1 MKTRVTMNIPVI
13 SLRAKRL
20 MAVLISGVLLSGCGV
35 VVERYGAANIFGRTT
50 SGNYDLEE
58 PYQRGLMSCKT
69 TLKPAKV
76 DEVSG
81 VAGTY
86 FNTLSA
92 LFPTS
97 DGWSYSTAVSKLSRR
112 TIHVKTYDA
121 QGTATRV
128 GAEIHVL
135 YKPRSGDPSTNIH
148 WVQVLGTNHSLRPPS
163 GHGNSATYV
172 DIPGTATTPYYD
184 DGYAADAGNCAAGC
198 DFYDFPGRSDAGAD
212 HNWEATTFLVQ
223 GPAIGSGPG
232 AITFLRPGFK
242 WGWINDCKFIIDF
255 PWLVYFL
262 ERPLVFAL
270 ASDLEPGAT
279 ASLRAEPADAMVLM
293 KAENKVPVDIRSATL
308 ELKIEKQIDQ
318 EGYSPFRILRGQFE
332 FGAYEFEDQAIGQS
346 TGSIQNGSGY
356 IHWETGEASLQFD
369 IRIEPPGQEAIDMNF
384 TGTVEVDREART
396 FTLLVDTTGI
406 EQRNE
411 K

>member
-1 MKTRVTMNIPVI
+1 MKTRVTMSIPVI

-50 SGNYDLEE
+50 SGIYDLEE

-128 GAEIHVL
+128 GAEIHIR
-135 YKPRSGDPSTNIH
+135 YNPRSGDPSSNIH
-148 WVQVLGTNHSLRPPS
+148 WIQVLGTNHSLRAPA

-184 DGYAADAGNCAAGC
+184 NGYAANSGNCGAGC
-198 DFYDFPGRSDAGAD
+198 DFYDFPGRIDAGSS
-212 HNWEATTFLVQ
+212 HNWGKSV
-223 GPAIGSGPG
+223 
-232 AITFLRPGFK
+232 
-242 WGWINDCKFIIDF
+242 
-255 PWLVYFL
+255 V
-262 ERPLVFAL
+262 
-270 ASDLEPGAT
+270 
-279 ASLRAEPADAMVLM
+279 
-293 KAENKVPVDIRSATL
+293 
-308 ELKIEKQIDQ
+308 
-318 EGYSPFRILRGQFE
+318 
-332 FGAYEFEDQAIGQS
+332 
-346 TGSIQNGSGY
+346 
-356 IHWETGEASLQFD
+356 
-369 IRIEPPGQEAIDMNF
+369 
-384 TGTVEVDREART
+384 
-396 FTLLVDTTGI
+396 
-406 EQRNE
+406 
-411 K
+411 